1 MNSSLIDTPRYCLID
16 ESPWLEGIDPICQY
30 WIAVNGQPSILT
42 PVPGAI
48 AASLQSFKTIIE
60 TFRGLQPGERLLLER
75 PSDPCVIRCVG
86 PNCYA
91 IETTLAGA
99 PVWHLF
105 DQETLDVL
113 LLTCHPDWECSPHD
127 MNLSRA
133 ALYRAWE
140 QAAVFRA
147 E

>member
-1 MNSSLIDTPRYCLID
+1 MNASLIDTPRYCLID

-30 WIAVNGQPSILT
+30 WIAVNGQPSLLT
-42 PVPGAI
+42 AVPGAI
-48 AASLQSFKTIIE
+48 ASSLDGFQAIIE

-75 PSDPCVIRCVG
+75 TFEPCVIRCVG
-86 PNCYA
+86 PDCYA

-105 DQETLDVL
+105 DHETLDIL

-127 MNLSRA
+127 INLSRA
-133 ALYRAWE
+133 ALRRSWTQSILQRE
-140 QAAVFRA
+140 
-147 E
+147 